1 MRTRAKGESAL
12 LLLDVAAVLRSRSV
26 SYAVI
31 GAMAGAVH
39 GVIRA
44 SVDADAIVSLAVT
57 EAAALREA
65 MADAGFNA
73 ELKRGDFND
82 PIPAM
87 LVLKDKYGNRV
98 DVLVGLK
105 GLDQNAFDR
114 AVEVPMSGERIR
126 VVTREDFIAMKL
138 FAGGPLDL
146 RDAQQAIKISPDTL
160 DLQLLRALCTR
171 FGRHVASKLDS
182 LLADLSSDR
191 GNLPSR

>member
-26 SYAVI
+26 PYAVI

-44 SVDADAIVSLAVT
+44 SVDADAIVSLAAA
-57 EAAALREA
+57 EAATLREA
-65 MADAGFNA
+65 MADAGFSA

-87 LVLKDKYGNRV
+87 LVLKDQYGNRV
-98 DVLVGLK
+98 DLLIGLK
-105 GLDQNAFDR
+105 GLDKNAFDR
-114 AVEVPMSGERIR
+114 AVEVPMSGESIR

-146 RDAQQAIKISPDTL
+146 RDAQQAIKVNPETL
-160 DLQLLRALCTR
+160 DLQLLNALCTK
-171 FGRHVASKLDS
+171 FGRDVASKLES
-182 LLADLSSDR
+182 LLADLSRDP
-191 GNLPSR
+191 GNRSSR